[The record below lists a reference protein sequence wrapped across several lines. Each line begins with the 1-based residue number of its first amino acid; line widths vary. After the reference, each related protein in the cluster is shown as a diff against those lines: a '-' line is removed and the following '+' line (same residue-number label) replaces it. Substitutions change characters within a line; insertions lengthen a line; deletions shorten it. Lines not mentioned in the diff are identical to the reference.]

1 MVRSTQ
7 LPSIP
12 PPMPAP
18 YSPFFG
24 CLQTNLS
31 NIPFSI
37 PPPKASSAAFS
48 LTNRLQKNNYQN
60 NCDNKKNNTYSANHI
75 QSGRLLFFLFP
86 GFLIGCGYSVFCFY
100 TCLCQSGFHY
110 SFCSTFCYRFCC
122 IYCCGNCDRLGCLCP
137 CSCFMALNGRK
148 GSIAGNRF
156 AITFR
161 DTGNVITMERFGN
174 IIQCQTGCNGTFC
187 FQALKMT
194 AGFCNAIRFLAIST
208 EDNPI
213 VAISILRY
221 CYKLRIG
228 SRLYILI
235 SRMLGKV
242 RRLGNVSCGLRGCF
256 CRLSGRL
263 RRLHG
268 GCTGRSCSGSCRF
281 LDRTTWRW
289 RRCCGNQVFR
299 ATNGSA
305 NTRSEC
311 GKHHSCHQYSNHSNT
326 SK

>member
-1 MVRSTQ
+1 
-7 LPSIP
+7 
-12 PPMPAP
+12 
-18 YSPFFG
+18 
-24 CLQTNLS
+24 
-31 NIPFSI
+31 
-37 PPPKASSAAFS
+37 
-48 LTNRLQKNNYQN
+48 
-60 NCDNKKNNTYSANHI
+60 
-75 QSGRLLFFLFP
+75 
-86 GFLIGCGYSVFCFY
+86 
-100 TCLCQSGFHY
+100 
-110 SFCSTFCYRFCC
+110 
-122 IYCCGNCDRLGCLCP
+122 
-137 CSCFMALNGRK
+137 
-148 GSIAGNRF
+148 
-156 AITFR
+156 
-161 DTGNVITMERFGN
+161 MERFGN
-174 IIQCQTGCNGTFC
+174 IIQCQTGCNGTVC

-242 RRLGNVSCGLRGCF
+242 RRFGNVSCGLRGCF

-289 RRCCGNQVFR
+289 RRCCGDEVFFTADGFVRCTAARCTGRRFRCGNQIFFSSYGPLMNAITCGTGRRRCCGNQVFR